1 MASLRVLV
9 TGKQGQLVRSLLEV
23 GPARGIEIVAVG
35 RPELELTD
43 PRSVSAVIAA
53 QRPAVLVHAAGYTD
67 TEHAEVEPELAHAIN
82 VDGAAAVAAA
92 ARALAVPMI
101 HLSSAYVFD
110 GTSGA
115 AYREDAGLHPLGVYG
130 RTKALG
136 EAAVVAAQPDHV
148 ILRASMVFSP
158 FGRNTLTNLLKRTEQ
173 RDALEVVADQRL
185 NPTSALDLA
194 GAIVTI
200 AANLAGAPS
209 DVRSTASFTWRAA
222 ASRARRNSP
231 SAVRHSSRHG
241 GPTARVIRVSSEK
254 YPSRVRRP
262 LNALL
267 DCTRIAAVTA
277 SRCPRGKSR
286 CAIASSG
293 CSRGRDGLRRTRQR
307 PDRERHRDRRD
318 RPAERKQ
325 GEPVTGKREHGQI
338 VDHPGIVRDAFG
350 GARRRKIHPAR
361 QLGRAA
367 REVQYVHQRHD
378 RQERER
384 IEHQQARGT
393 LNQASRI
400 SSQIP

>member
-1 MASLRVLV
+1 MAFLRVLV

-35 RPELELTD
+35 RPEFELTD
-43 PRSVSAVIAA
+43 PGSVAAVIAA

-67 TEHAEVEPELAHAIN
+67 TEHAEVEPELAQAIN

-92 ARALAVPMI
+92 ARALAIPMI

-115 AYREDAGLHPLGVYG
+115 AYREDARLHPLGVYG

-173 RDALEVVADQRL
+173 RDALEVVDDQRL

-200 AANLAGAPS
+200 AANLAAAPADRALYGVS
-209 DVRSTASFTWRAA
+209 TWRAV

-231 SAVRHSSRHG
+231 RRCSHNRRA
-241 GPTARVIRVSSEK
+241 TA
-254 YPSRVRRP
+254 
-262 LNALL
+262 
-267 DCTRIAAVTA
+267 
-277 SRCPRGKSR
+277 
-286 CAIASSG
+286 
-293 CSRGRDGLRRTRQR
+293 
-307 PDRERHRDRRD
+307 
-318 RPAERKQ
+318 
-325 GEPVTGKREHGQI
+325 
-338 VDHPGIVRDAFG
+338 
-350 GARRRKIHPAR
+350 ARRRA
-361 QLGRAA
+361 
-367 REVQYVHQRHD
+367 
-378 RQERER
+378 
-384 IEHQQARGT
+384 
-393 LNQASRI
+393 
-400 SSQIP
+400 